1 MKQNAA
7 KGKESALAGKGG
19 ALKTTTAAWGT
30 SLFTFPHPIGFSTP
44 LDDRGTASA
53 TVEDGGLAH
62 SANPAQVKGTCLRA
76 GLCGQA
82 GALNAWS
89 PCREPD
95 ALGPVS
101 WRGDFDPAPQV
112 AI

>member
-7 KGKESALAGKGG
+7 KGQQSALAGKGG
-19 ALKTTTAAWGT
+19 ALKTIVSGWGSSTLNLAYPT
-30 SLFTFPHPIGFSTP
+30 SSFIP

-53 TVEDGGLAH
+53 EGEATNYRHART
-62 SANPAQVKGTCLRA
+62 AQVKGTCRRA